1 MTGTSSGKVS
11 WHEAR
16 LLVAETGRARALPV
30 TTAPIAECLG
40 RVVARDVTAAG
51 PIPHFDSAAM
61 DGWAVNGHGPWT
73 LVPSVGDGS
82 ALTDA
87 RATAIVTGALV
98 PVGAT
103 AVLRSESSVLRDGV
117 LSSCRPDEPRP
128 GQHIRLAGREAEAGE
143 LLIASGTELNPAHIA
158 LVASA
163 GVDALSVRPSPAVD
177 ILLTGD
183 EVSTSGVPA
192 PGRVRDGFGV
202 QLPGLLA
209 MLGGAAGPV
218 RRVPD
223 DRKATIAALSST
235 DAPLVVTTGGTGE
248 SSADHVRGAL
258 RALGADFV
266 VDGVAMRPGGPTC
279 LAGLRDGRLVL
290 ALPGNPLAAMVALI
304 TLGGPLLG
312 TLRGRPLDEL
322 ETVRSVELAGRP
334 GTTLIVPHRSSD
346 GVAIPTGWSGSA
358 MMRGLAAARGLLAV
372 PGEGLHPGGFAQS
385 VPLPWR

>member
-1 MTGTSSGKVS
+1 MTGTSSGRVS

-16 LLVAETGRARALPV
+16 LIVAETGRSRALPV
-30 TTAPIAECLG
+30 TTAALAECLG
-40 RVVARDVTAAG
+40 RMIARDVVAAG
-51 PIPHFDSAAM
+51 PIPHYDSAAM
-61 DGWAVNGHGPWT
+61 DGWAVNGGGPWT
-73 LVPSVGDGS
+73 VVPDVGDGS

-87 RATAIVTGALV
+87 HATAIVTGALV
-98 PVGAT
+98 PGDAT
-103 AVLRSESSVLRDGV
+103 AVLRSESAVLRDGV

-128 GQHIRLAGREAEAGE
+128 GQHIRSAGREASAGE

-158 LVASA
+158 LAASA
-163 GVDALSVRPSPAVD
+163 GADALSVHPSPGVD

-183 EVSTSGVPA
+183 EVSTSGLPA

-209 MLGGAAGPV
+209 MLGGVAGPV

-223 DRKATIAALSST
+223 DREATITALSST
-235 DAPLVVTTGGTGE
+235 DAPLVVTTGGTGG

-258 RALGADFV
+258 RALGAAFV

-279 LAGLRDGRLVL
+279 LAELRDGRLVL

-312 TLRGRPLDEL
+312 TLSRRPMDAL

-334 GTTLIVPHRSSD
+334 GTTLIVPHRSRD
-346 GVAIPTGWSGSA
+346 GVAVPTGWSGSA

-372 PGEGLHPGGFAQS
+372 PGEGIQAGEFAQS